1 MKTLSERVH
10 EKESAMVGFRM
21 PPQEKELL
29 QKFCSA
35 TGQDLSDFIRAS
47 LLIRMAKLRL
57 LNPERTKIILNY
69 DEEKP

>member
-1 MKTLSERVH
+1 MTVPKKDT
-10 EKESAMVGFRM
+10 ACIGFRL
-21 PPQEKELL
+21 PRKEKELL
-29 QKFCSA
+29 KKFCDA

-69 DEEKP
+69 DEEEPCLFLK